1 MSGLKFIMSDVTS
14 FLPDK
19 VYSGLQMCFY
29 LAFSL
34 LRVLEILVNRST
46 FNQKILNKSEAM
58 LVKVS
63 HQSIYSQD
71 ERENFTASLES
82 TVNILIEKALS

>member
-1 MSGLKFIMSDVTS
+1 MSGLKFIMSDVTL

-34 LRVLEILVNRST
+34 LRVLEILVN
-46 FNQKILNKSEAM
+46 
-58 LVKVS
+58 
-63 HQSIYSQD
+63 
-71 ERENFTASLES
+71 
-82 TVNILIEKALS
+82 